1 VWTRPE
7 SFGKVGR
14 QRRSAARETGHD
26 MSMARPLSMVALGV
40 FVAGCGAPSHGTVPA
55 PPPPAATAP
64 AASPAGAPAGG
75 EPRLPYP
82 ASRRVDVVDTLHGV
96 RVSDPYRWLEDASSD
111 EVKTWMQAQATFAR
125 EKLAVLPERAALVTR
140 FRELFD
146 IERVGAP
153 AKRQERYF
161 WTQKDAGKE
170 KDAVLYREGKKG
182 APSVLLDPNTWSAD
196 GSVSLGSY
204 SVSHDGRYVAYQ
216 VKKNNSDEATLEILD
231 VTTKKKLADTVPGA
245 KYTWRA
251 AWTPKNDGFYY
262 VQVPPVGGAV
272 TVADRP
278 GFAEIKFHRLG
289 TPVESD
295 PVVRAATRDPKTF
308 QSVELSRDGR
318 YLVASVRH
326 GWVKADVYFQDLR
339 EKKPVWKTLVE
350 GQSAIY
356 AAVAHRDRFYVLTDE
371 GAPHY
376 RVFLADP
383 KAPARASWRELVPER
398 KGVTIDDF
406 GIIGGR
412 LALTTIADVVQH
424 LELYELDGKLA
435 HEVALPEP
443 GSVGV
448 SGNEDEDEAYFSFT
462 SFARAPE
469 IHELSVRTAKS
480 SVVYRT
486 KVPVDAS
493 AIQTEQ
499 LFATSKDG
507 TRVPFFV
514 LRPKTV
520 ALDGK
525 APAWLTGYGGFSRAL
540 TPGFTSGA
548 YPWLERGG
556 IHVVANLRGGSEYGE
571 AWHQA
576 GMRRNKQRV
585 FEDFLAVAEE
595 LVKKGYTSADRFVIQ
610 GGSNGGLLVGAAL
623 TQRPEL
629 FRVVLCSVPLL
640 DMVRYHLFGSGKTWI
655 EEYGSADDAEDFRA
669 LYAYSPYHH
678 VKEGAPYPSVLLLSA
693 DSDDRVDPMHARK
706 FAALLQQAST
716 GGPVLLRVEQNAGHG
731 GADRIQALVEQRAD
745 AMAFALSELR
755 RAPLTRP

>member
-1 VWTRPE
+1 LNLPGVA
-7 SFGKVGR
+7 GKV
-14 QRRSAARETGHD
+14 AARRMPT
-26 MSMARPLSMVALGV
+26 MKLRTFAVAML
-40 FVAGCGAPSHGTVPA
+40 VAGCGAPRPS
-55 PPPPAATAP
+55 TAP
-64 AASPAGAPAGG
+64 APSPPAPAP
-75 EPRLPYP
+75 EMSLAPVLPYP
-82 ASRRVDVVDTLHGV
+82 PSRRVDVVDTLFGAQV
-96 RVSDPYRWLEDASSD
+96 RDPYRWLEDAASD
-111 EVKTWMQAQATFAR
+111 EVKSWMQAQATFAR
-125 EKLAVLPERAALVTR
+125 ERLTTLPERAALVTR

-153 AKRQERYF
+153 ERRKNRYF
-161 WTQKDAGKE
+161 WSQKDVGKE
-170 KDAVLYREGKKG
+170 KDAVLYRDGKKG
-182 APSVLLDPNTWSAD
+182 APEVLLDPNTWSTD

-231 VTTKKKLADTVPGA
+231 IGKKTKLAETIPGA

-251 AWTPKNDGFYY
+251 AWTPRSDGFYY

-278 GFAEIKFHRLG
+278 GQAEIKFHRLG
-289 TPVESD
+289 TPVERD
-295 PVVRAATRDPKTF
+295 PVVREATRDPKTF
-308 QSVELSRDGR
+308 QSIDASRDGR
-318 YLVASVRH
+318 FLIASVRH
-326 GWVKADVYFQDLR
+326 GWVKGDLYFQDLR
-339 EKKPVWKTLVE
+339 EKKPAWKTLVA
-350 GQSAIY
+350 GQPSIY
-356 AAVAHRDRFYVLTDE
+356 AAVAHQDRFYVLTDE

-376 RVFLADP
+376 RVFVVDP
-383 KAPARASWRELVPER
+383 KAPERASWRELVPER
-398 KGVTIDDF
+398 KDVTIDDF
-406 GIIGGR
+406 EIIGGR
-412 LALTTIADVVQH
+412 LALTTIRDVVQH

-435 HEVALPEP
+435 LEVALPEP

-448 SGNEDEDEAYFSFT
+448 TGNEDEDEAYFSFT
-462 SFARAPE
+462 SFARPPE
-469 IHELSVRTAKS
+469 IHELSIKSGKS

-486 KVPVDAS
+486 KVPVDSS
-493 AIQTEQ
+493 AILTEQ

-507 TRVPFFV
+507 TRIPFFV
-514 LRPKTV
+514 LRPKSLP
-520 ALDGK
+520 LDGQ

-571 AWHQA
+571 SWHQA

-585 FEDFLAVAEE
+585 FDDFIAVAEE
-595 LVKKGYTSADRFVIQ
+595 LVKKGYTSPNRLVMQ

-629 FRVVLCSVPLL
+629 FRVALCSVPLL

-655 EEYGSADDAEDFRA
+655 EEYGSADDPEDFRA
-669 LYAYSPYHH
+669 LFAYSPYHH
-678 VKEGAPYPSVLLLSA
+678 VKEGTQYPSVLLLSA

-706 FAALLQQAST
+706 FAALLQHAST
-716 GGPVLLRVEQNAGHG
+716 GGPVLLRIEQNAGHG

-745 AMAFALSELR
+745 AMAFALAELG
-755 RAPLTRP
+755 RAP